1 MRTILLVAGLTA
13 CGVANVGPEDLMFEI
28 RRIDVGHPTASVM
41 ILDQD
46 DDGFLD
52 LVVSGGGNL
61 TVLRRNAEG
70 AFQVRETF
78 PAGDNPVDFAAGDIN
93 QDGRP
98 DVVIANHESDYLTL
112 VFGGPRGLGSG
123 RTERLPIDVSP
134 HPHAVALGD
143 LDEDGLLDILVDDRD
158 RERLRVYRG
167 HGDGSFEPSE
177 NIMVGGDPY
186 RGMTLADLNGDGHL
200 DVVTPNPQAVAVQL
214 GDGTGS
220 FQSVSELDS
229 RAIAP
234 FNTTVGDFD
243 GDGIPDVAAGSGEA
257 AGRIMVW
264 FGTGDGSF
272 EPDPNAHY
280 VVANGPTKLNAAD
293 MNGDGLDDVLVASYL
308 GNEVAIALGGQGGM
322 RVVRI
327 GLDDHPWDM
336 AAEDVNGDGRLDLVT
351 ANDGGNRIAVLLARE
366 E

>member
-1 MRTILLVAGLTA
+1 
-13 CGVANVGPEDLMFEI
+13 
-28 RRIDVGHPTASVM
+28 M

-46 DDGFLD
+46 ADGVLD
-52 LVVSGGGNL
+52 LVVTGGGNL
-61 TVLRRNAEG
+61 TVLGRNTGG
-70 AFQVRETF
+70 AFEVRETF
-78 PAGDNPVDFAAGDIN
+78 PVGEYPVDFATGDIN

-98 DVVIANHESDYLTL
+98 DVVIANHETSYLTL

-123 RTERLPIDVSP
+123 GSERLPVEVSP

-158 RERLRVYRG
+158 RDRLRVYRG

-177 NIMVGGDPY
+177 NIDVGGDPY

-200 DVVTPNPQAVAVQL
+200 DVVTPNSQTVAVQL

-220 FQSVSELDS
+220 FSSLIDLDS
-229 RAIAP
+229 RAMAP

-243 GDGIPDVAAGSGEA
+243 GDGVLDVAAGSGEA
-257 AGRIMVW
+257 AGRLMVW
-264 FGTGDGSF
+264 FGMGDGSF
-272 EPDPNAHY
+272 KPDPNAPY
-280 VVANGPTKLNAAD
+280 VVADGPTKLNASD

-308 GNEVAIALGGQGGM
+308 GNEVAIALGGQGGL

-327 GLDDHPWDM
+327 GLDDNPWDM
-336 AAEDVNGDGRLDLVT
+336 AAGDLNGDGRMDLAT
-351 ANDGGNRIAVLLARE
+351 ANDGGNRIAILLARKE
-366 E
+366 